1 LGWVGLGWVGLVG
14 IYPLAVGRRVLGDGP
29 MLSEDVRRDDII
41 ALVLV
46 DNSKV
51 PNSGAGLAVKGSSE
65 RRHNQLASRDQGK
78 RGLEEVWGV
87 AVANLAKEV
96 SPGPGECA
104 GDAVGDDSRV
114 RRRLRPEPECRS
126 VGAEPQSNHVVGW

>member
-1 LGWVGLGWVGLVG
+1 MGWVGLGWVGLVG

-65 RRHNQLASRDQGK
+65 RRHNQLARRDEIKGC
-78 RGLEEVWGV
+78 LEEVWGV
-87 AVANLAKEV
+87 AVANLAKVV
-96 SPGPGECA
+96 SPGPGECP
-104 GDAVGDDSRV
+104 GDAVRDDSRV
-114 RRRLRPEPECRS
+114 RR
-126 VGAEPQSNHVVGW
+126 